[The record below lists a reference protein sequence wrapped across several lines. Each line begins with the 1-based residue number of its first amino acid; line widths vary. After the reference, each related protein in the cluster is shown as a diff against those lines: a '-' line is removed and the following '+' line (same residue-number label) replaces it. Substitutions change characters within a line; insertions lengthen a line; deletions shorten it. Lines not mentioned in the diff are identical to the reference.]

1 MPTMT
6 ADVRYRPLVRAEL
19 DLLLAMAAAEGWNP
33 GAGDAAAFWDADPEG
48 FLGVERDGELV
59 GGVSAVATAGAQG
72 FIGLFLVRPDLRS
85 QGLGGPV
92 FARAVES
99 LRDRLGPDAPIALDG
114 VMEREDYYSR
124 QGFVRCHVS
133 RRMEGTGAAALAAW
147 PPSWPADAAEALR
160 VVPLAALAF
169 DDVVA
174 FDAQHYGAARPDFLR
189 RWITPAGGLA
199 LGAVD
204 PDGSLRAAGVVRPCV
219 TGFKVGPLF
228 ALDAGAAR
236 LVLRGLLE
244 HVGAAT
250 VVLDVPDVNA
260 DAVAL
265 AAALGWTEVFG
276 CVRMVLGPVPA
287 LPWDR
292 IYGLTTFELG

>member
-6 ADVRYRPLVRAEL
+6 ADVRYRPLARPEL

-33 GAGDAAAFWDADPEG
+33 GAGDADAFWDADPAG

-59 GGVSAVATAGAQG
+59 GGVCAVATAGSQG

-92 FARAVES
+92 FARAIAS
-99 LRDRLGPDAPIALDG
+99 LRERLGPEAPIALDG
-114 VMEREDYYSR
+114 VLAREDYYSR
-124 QGFVRCHVS
+124 QGFVSCHVS
-133 RRMEGTGAAALAAW
+133 RRMQGTGAAALAAW
-147 PPSWPADAAEALR
+147 PSSWPGDVAEGLR
-160 VVPLAALAF
+160 VVPLAALPF
-169 DDVVA
+169 DDVVD
-174 FDAQHYGAARPDFLR
+174 FDARHYGAPRPDFLR

-204 PDGSLRAAGVVRPCV
+204 PDGALRAAGVVRACV

-228 ALDAGAAR
+228 AADAGAAR

-260 DAVAL
+260 EAVAM
-265 AAALGWTEVFG
+265 ASALGWEEVFG
-276 CVRMVLGPVPA
+276 CVRMVHGPVPS
-287 LPWDR
+287 LPWEQ
-292 IYGLTTFELG
+292 IYGLSTFELG